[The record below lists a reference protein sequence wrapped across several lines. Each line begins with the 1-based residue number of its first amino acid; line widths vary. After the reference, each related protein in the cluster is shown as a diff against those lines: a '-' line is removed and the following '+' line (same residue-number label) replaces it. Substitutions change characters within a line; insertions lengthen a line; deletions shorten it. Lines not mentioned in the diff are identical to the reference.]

1 MGKIFKPRIKINE
14 MAPQWSSGSV
24 LSKDFLESTKK
35 QLLKL
40 YYKGE
45 YTYYTIPPLEVDL
58 LHTKTPIS
66 VGGESCLAYFVV
78 HNDKVVFLS
87 CYKDMSYVEIPYSPV
102 TQALVWRDKED
113 DYAKAVVVYVIWQ
126 RLFKEHHA
134 LVTDSTQT
142 DQGKSLWAAIIQHS
156 YGMNYEIYFL
166 DTYEETVIDA
176 TNYELD
182 RLLEF
187 VRDSYGAGEKYK
199 YRLIAVC
206 DPKYKEMV
214 I

>member
-1 MGKIFKPRIKINE
+1 MGKIFKPKIKINE
-14 MAPQWSSGSV
+14 MAPQWSSGSA

-40 YYKGE
+40 YYNGE
-45 YTYYTIPPLEVDL
+45 YTYYTIPLLEVEL

-66 VGGESCLAYFVV
+66 VGGENCQAYFVV

-87 CYKDMSYVEIPYSPV
+87 CYKDVSYVEIPYSPV

-113 DYAKAVVVYVIWQ
+113 DYAKAVVPYVIWQ

-142 DQGKSLWAAIIQHS
+142 DKGKSLWAAIIQQA
-156 YGMNYEIYFL
+156 YGMNYEIYLL
-166 DTYEETVIDA
+166 DTCEETVIDA

-182 RLLEF
+182 SLF
-187 VRDSYGAGEKYK
+187 GFIKDSYGSEEKYK
-199 YRLIAVC
+199 YKLIAVC
-206 DPKYKEMV
+206 DPKYKEA
-214 I
+214 

>member
-24 LSKDFLESTKK
+24 LSKDFLDNTKK

-40 YYKGE
+40 YYSGE
-45 YTYYTIPPLEVDL
+45 YTYYTIPLLEVEL

-66 VGGESCLAYFVV
+66 VGGENCLAYFVV

-113 DYAKAVVVYVIWQ
+113 DYAKAVIPYVVWQ

-142 DQGKSLWAAIIQHS
+142 DKGKSLWAAIIQQA
-156 YGMNYEIYFL
+156 YGMNYEIYLL

-182 RLLEF
+182 HLFEF
-187 VRDSYGAGEKYK
+187 VRNSYGSGEKYK

-206 DPKYKEMV
+206 DPKYKEA
-214 I
+214 